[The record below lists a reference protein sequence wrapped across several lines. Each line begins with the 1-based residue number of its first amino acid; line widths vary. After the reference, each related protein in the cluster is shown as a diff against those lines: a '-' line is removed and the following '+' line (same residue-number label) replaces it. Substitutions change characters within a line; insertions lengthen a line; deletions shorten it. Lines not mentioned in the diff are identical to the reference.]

1 MEWDKD
7 GGVLFIVSLTKVTL
21 WSEFFTWFQSDKD
34 LIKWKDLFNLPL
46 HSSLTVGVHINNII
60 WVDKNKWTNPPLW
73 SNAVVLTIEMH
84 RDNNNNYDG
93 MTMPRQSR
101 EPWMKPATI
110 RPPVGTKADF
120 ISGWIIMCGGDS
132 ASDHSSDCVWIIRLF
147 FVLTTRIVSC
157 TLQQIESVFYYPCM
171 HVVSYCC

>member
-1 MEWDKD
+1 MEWDND
-7 GGVLFIVSLTKVTL
+7 GGGFVYRVSHKSYSVDP
-21 WSEFFTWFQSDKD
+21 EIFTWFHSDKD

-60 WVDKNKWTNPPLW
+60 WVDKKKWTNPPLW
-73 SNAVVLTIEMH
+73 SNAVVLTIEMQ
-84 RDNNNNYDG
+84 RDNNNNYVG

-132 ASDHSSDCVWIIRLF
+132 ASEFWPFLRLC
-147 FVLTTRIVSC
+147 LD
-157 TLQQIESVFYYPCM
+157 Y
-171 HVVSYCC
+171 